1 MEACTGSIRRRVAVA
16 VVAALAGLAAT
27 APAQAA
33 PPGSCPARPAVDAFV
48 AGLNG
53 GDLERLDQVFASERA
68 GWVWYFVNDRAGRRL
83 GAAAERRD
91 TLRTYFAARIAQHET
106 LRVLRFEEWANGN
119 FTFVVRRRA
128 DDLHGGRPVERAGK
142 GWMSC
147 ATGTLGVWGLGGA
160 PAPAT
165 FGPCV
170 RGALPLRDAR
180 DVARATAATSRF
192 LRDVYAE
199 MAPSLDVAHAR
210 ITRAR
215 AAAGNVLGYAARVRC
230 GRGVQRR
237 TIVVEVAFPRVR
249 PAAFYVSRTRAG
261 WLVWRRVS

>member
-1 MEACTGSIRRRVAVA
+1 MEACTGSTRRRAAVAVA
-16 VVAALAGLAAT
+16 AVLGLAAA
-27 APAQAA
+27 APTQAA
-33 PPGSCPARPAVDAFV
+33 PAGGCQTRPAVDALV
-48 AGLNG
+48 AALNG
-53 GDLERLDQVFASERA
+53 GDLERLDQVFAQEGA

-83 GAAAERRD
+83 GREAERRD
-91 TLRTYFAARIAQHET
+91 TLRAYFALRIARHET

-128 DDLHGGRPVERAGK
+128 DDLHSGRPVERAGK
-142 GWMSC
+142 GWVSC

-170 RGALPLRDAR
+170 RDALPLRGAGDLA
-180 DVARATAATSRF
+180 AAIAATRRF

-199 MAPSLDVAHAR
+199 IAPSLDVAHAR
-210 ITRAR
+210 ITRASP
-215 AAAGNVLGYAARVRC
+215 AAGNVLGYAARVRC
-230 GRGVQRR
+230 GRDVQRR
-237 TIVVEVAFPRVR
+237 SIVVEVAFSRV
-249 PAAFYVSRTRAG
+249 PPEAFYVSRTRAG